1 MPETNGGFPRPWDE
15 VLTRGHPSLSSVQY
29 MPANSTVSTQ
39 LFGSFHS
46 LRMRARAP
54 LNPQPVRCGCM
65 VVTRASLQAWYPDQP
80 EEAEQSNSTAA
91 GDEETEDVEEGAEG
105 EESPEQVIGE
115 EVAEEEGAEPA
126 AAGEEQP
133 AAAKASTQMLARAK
147 SAAHGAARIADPAD
161 WLQRKVKAGVKT
173 AVTNILGHGGKS
185 EGNSRRGIYSQKYY
199 SL

>member
-1 MPETNGGFPRPWDE
+1 
-15 VLTRGHPSLSSVQY
+15 
-29 MPANSTVSTQ
+29 
-39 LFGSFHS
+39 
-46 LRMRARAP
+46 
-54 LNPQPVRCGCM
+54 M
-65 VVTRASLQAWYPDQP
+65 VVTCASLQAWYPDQP
-80 EEAEQSNSTAA
+80 EEADESNSTAA
-91 GDEETEDVEEGAEG
+91 GEEETEEVEEGAEG

-115 EVAEEEGAEPA
+115 EVAEEEGAGEEGTVEAAAAEPA

-133 AAAKASTQMLARAK
+133 SAAKASTQMLARAK
-147 SAAHGAARIADPAD
+147 SAAHGAARIADPAE